1 MDYGGPDPITSFAL
15 EDNEFWLRNLFGSI
29 LEVIDACYCFL
40 LTLLDNKLWFP
51 TILVFIVGNVKYAE
65 RTIALYLANFNRFGS
80 PVHDFEEPNAEVYYY
95 VYISFLA
102 TIPTRPGKG
111 ESIEF
116 TRQHHSYS
124 IKEGVRTNDVE
135 SVGQLSVTAAED

>member
-1 MDYGGPDPITSFAL
+1 MEISVVGRNLSCRSKDYGGPDTITSFAL
-15 EDNEFWLRNLFGSI
+15 EDNEFWMRNLFGFI
-29 LEVIDACYCFL
+29 LQVVDACYCFL

-80 PVHDFEEPNAEVYYY
+80 PVHDFEEPNAEA
-95 VYISFLA
+95 S
-102 TIPTRPGKG
+102 
-111 ESIEF
+111 F
-116 TRQHHSYS
+116 TRQLHSYS

-135 SVGQLSVTAAED
+135 SVGQLNVIAAED

>member
-1 MDYGGPDPITSFAL
+1 METSVVGRNLSCRSMDCGGPDTITSFAL
-15 EDNEFWLRNLFGSI
+15 EDNEFWLRNLFGFI
-29 LEVIDACYCFL
+29 LQVIDACYCFL

-80 PVHDFEEPNAEVYYY
+80 PVHDFEKPNAEVYYY

-102 TIPTRPGKG
+102 TIPTWQGKG
-111 ESIEF
+111 ESIEYVA
-116 TRQHHSYS
+116 TCKKS
-124 IKEGVRTNDVE
+124 E
-135 SVGQLSVTAAED
+135 